1 MRLGKYELRSPVI
14 KYVDID
20 LDEKIYNAI
29 RASIGEDIAKEVE
42 EYHRVNVV
50 LGGRCDSYCNCLD
63 IANHIRGQK

>member
-29 RASIGEDIAKEVE
+29 RASIGEKIAKDIEAELCGCVCNGE
-42 EYHRVNVV
+42 H
-50 LGGRCDSYCNCLD
+50 CFDSGIREAVA
-63 IANHIRGQK
+63 IAKGQK